1 MGWIQAGS
9 DDLRKTARR
18 NCRREGD
25 VLCSPHGEE
34 SDAMIIFV
42 SNDFAKRYQCPIT
55 QVAAPVQQ
63 ARRADSWSVH
73 VFKDRSTSYVLFMH
87 DATLWPVIFPVK
99 AAPKLARLLPLFLE
113 RVQKVWREHGAEFDS
128 QNQSILFLKR
138 TDRVLIG
145 SMTEAVKHVQ
155 WIAELDRYENKPA
168 DWDAY
173 EVTLQELIYGA
184 FKYESPQRMLK
195 ALLGGG

>member
-1 MGWIQAGS
+1 M
-9 DDLRKTARR
+9 L
-18 NCRREGD
+18 
-25 VLCSPHGEE
+25 
-34 SDAMIIFV
+34 IFV

-63 ARRADSWSVH
+63 TRRADSWSVH
-73 VFKDRSTSYVLFMH
+73 VFKDRSTPYAFFMH

-99 AAPKLARLLPLFLE
+99 AAPKLAKLLPLFLE
-113 RVQKVWREHGAEFDS
+113 RVRSVWQEHGAEFDS

-138 TDRVLIG
+138 TDRALIG
-145 SMTEAVKHVQ
+145 SMTEAVKHLQ
-155 WIAELDRYENKPA
+155 WIAELDRHELKAP

-173 EVTLQELIYGA
+173 EVVIQKMIFGA
-184 FKYESPQRMLK
+184 FKNETPRRMMT